1 MPVEPEPDIPFADDP
16 PVDAEPVVPEPDA
29 EALVLAPAVDA
40 EALIPVLEEVL
51 VVLRVLLQFAS
62 RIASGNTKNVFF
74 ITSLFYY

>member
-16 PVDAEPVVPEPDA
+16 PVVAEPVVPEPDA